1 MNMAFRQKDFKTAG
15 LLSILKTPEFHD
27 VLDNARH
34 FRNKNQEGI
43 RRIYRIEHEESQDRQ
58 ACHAKKRDHYPSSN
72 INAPK
77 KKTDSERK
85 KKGEG
90 KKSARKRSAGELL
103 SRHEGGGDSS
113 DSDMD
118 SEKLALEDSSS
129 QDSQSD
135 NDQGDVGDD
144 QEPGEMEA
152 GVGGAMEE
160 GAAGEAMEEGVGG
173 GRGAMEEGAGG
184 ESGRAMDNDDDSDVS
199 SSFSVDSDD
208 DVPLNQLVPRSKE
221 FWRHPFPNPE
231 SVSVQEARKHPWKL
245 NCVRHLIMNNE
256 WKKTVVEAV
265 PISQRYKG
273 KPPKLMR
280 MDGLKF
286 LLVPSTN
293 RILYLFHSDFGLEL
307 IHVEKLFKNQNKKLC
322 VKYTRVLST
331 AQAER
336 QCKSDANHS
345 VINGSGVSTQ
355 TSLGALALQDILVK
369 QKRHNDQRTI
379 FHRGDFPFE
388 TSVENLVGF
397 VPWESACDSVVTKEI
412 DAEDPKSVLD
422 NLNAKLSL
430 APKLTSM
437 SEVDLVYLGSDFSE
451 VDGK

>member
-1 MNMAFRQKDFKTAG
+1 
-15 LLSILKTPEFHD
+15 
-27 VLDNARH
+27 
-34 FRNKNQEGI
+34 
-43 RRIYRIEHEESQDRQ
+43 
-58 ACHAKKRDHYPSSN
+58 
-72 INAPK
+72 
-77 KKTDSERK
+77 
-85 KKGEG
+85 
-90 KKSARKRSAGELL
+90 
-103 SRHEGGGDSS
+103 
-113 DSDMD
+113 
-118 SEKLALEDSSS
+118 
-129 QDSQSD
+129 
-135 NDQGDVGDD
+135 
-144 QEPGEMEA
+144 
-152 GVGGAMEE
+152 MEE

-412 DAEDPKSVLD
+412 DTEDTKSVLA

-430 APKLTSM
+430 DRKLTSM

>member
-1 MNMAFRQKDFKTAG
+1 MAFRQKDFKTAG

-113 DSDMD
+113 DFDMD

-129 QDSQSD
+129 QDSLSD

-144 QEPGEMEA
+144 QEPGE
-152 GVGGAMEE
+152 MEE

-173 GRGAMEEGAGG
+173 GRGAVEEGAGG

-286 LLVPSTN
+286 LLVPSKN
-293 RILYLFHSDFGLEL
+293 QILYLFHSDLGLEL
-307 IHVEKLFKNQNKKLC
+307 IHVELFKNQKKQLC

-355 TSLGALALQDILVK
+355 TSLGALALRKILEN
-369 QKRHNDQRTI
+369 QKRHKDERTI

-412 DAEDPKSVLD
+412 DAEDTKSVLD

-437 SEVDLVYLGSDFSE
+437 SEVDLVYLGPDFSE

>member
-1 MNMAFRQKDFKTAG
+1 
-15 LLSILKTPEFHD
+15 
-27 VLDNARH
+27 
-34 FRNKNQEGI
+34 
-43 RRIYRIEHEESQDRQ
+43 
-58 ACHAKKRDHYPSSN
+58 
-72 INAPK
+72 
-77 KKTDSERK
+77 
-85 KKGEG
+85 
-90 KKSARKRSAGELL
+90 
-103 SRHEGGGDSS
+103 
-113 DSDMD
+113 
-118 SEKLALEDSSS
+118 
-129 QDSQSD
+129 
-135 NDQGDVGDD
+135 
-144 QEPGEMEA
+144 
-152 GVGGAMEE
+152 
-160 GAAGEAMEEGVGG
+160 
-173 GRGAMEEGAGG
+173 
-184 ESGRAMDNDDDSDVS
+184 
-199 SSFSVDSDD
+199 
-208 DVPLNQLVPRSKE
+208 
-221 FWRHPFPNPE
+221 
-231 SVSVQEARKHPWKL
+231 
-245 NCVRHLIMNNE
+245 MNNE

-355 TSLGALALQDILVK
+355 TSLGALALQKILAN
-369 QKRHNDQRTI
+369 QKKHKDERTI

-412 DAEDPKSVLD
+412 DAEDTKSVLD